1 LRIGFD
7 QFPESLDAR
16 LDELRHART
25 LLLEEAESVSHDDH
39 VTGTNAEKWS
49 VAEIIFHLHLA
60 EKRTLVG
67 LKRALESPVRPD
79 RPDRLARPN
88 DASLRAEWDKIR
100 SVIGARAVR
109 VKSPPRVEPANAP
122 SRTEAIKLIQ
132 QSRQELLATLQSV
145 AYDDLLAI
153 SMPHPF
159 AAVGTLTGAGWLS
172 ATAFHDLRHAEQIR
186 EMKGEGNKQELAS
199 A

>member
-1 LRIGFD
+1 MRTGFD
-7 QFPESLDAR
+7 QFPESLGAR
-16 LDELRHART
+16 LEELRQART
-25 LLLEEAESVSHDDH
+25 LLLEAAASAFPDDH
-39 VTGTNAEKWS
+39 VTGMNADKWS

-60 EKRTLVG
+60 EKRTLLG
-67 LKRALESPVRPD
+67 LQRSLDAPVRPI
-79 RPDRLARPN
+79 RIEKPN

-109 VKSPPRVEPANAP
+109 VKAPPRVEPSSAP
-122 SRTEAIKLIQ
+122 SRAEAIKLIQ
-132 QSRQELLATLQSV
+132 QSRQELLAAIQTV
-145 AYDDLLAI
+145 AYDNLLAI

-159 AAVGTLTGAGWLS
+159 SAVGSLTGAGWLS

-186 EMKGEGNKQELAS
+186 EMKGELKKPNAGS